1 MPPHPVVTHVA
12 WGRRNLTIDAEFHC
26 RADRN
31 EKVKIRMSRPIVVNI
46 PHSLGKDEAIRRM
59 KSGFVSV
66 SSNLPILKVEEQ
78 TWTDDRLTFRI
89 AALGQSASGTADV
102 GDTNVHIEI
111 ILPWLMQS
119 VAELVQ
125 SAIKSRTQVLLEK
138 K

>member
-1 MPPHPVVTHVA
+1 MPQPV
-12 WGRRNLTIDAEFHC
+12 
-26 RADRN
+26 
-31 EKVKIRMSRPIVVNI
+31 VVNI
-46 PHSLGKDEAIRRM
+46 PHTLGKDEAIRRM
-59 KSGFVSV
+59 KSGFASV
-66 SSNLPILKVEEQ
+66 SSSLPILQVEEQ
-78 TWTDDRLTFRI
+78 TWTDDRLTFKI

-111 ILPWLMQS
+111 MLPWLMQR